1 MSFYNKTKWDYFIN
15 NNYNNIIQ
23 LNKFKNCN
31 NTHDILEAAKLTSN
45 NINKLIDLF
54 SNKLIYYDINKLNSY
69 HVVKINSI
77 TEPQFNNIIKN
88 INLDNTKYNFFEK
101 FWNDDDDNNK
111 RTGTISMVSCH
122 NVSPYSRINYKTTN
136 DDNLNVNNNVAN
148 IAINTNYFGN
158 KINNFGRIV
167 HFRNKHI
174 LRILYCYPTDKLG
187 RYFFRLNITKI
198 ILGDDYS
205 FNFKEGCYK
214 DGCLGQES
222 IYYLLEIYNYDRYY
236 TLFSMYNKIK
246 TNTDELYINLP
257 SKYSFDNFYNSNA
270 VNTYY
275 PSLDGLYYHD
285 DSNIP
290 DINININV
298 HGTEL
303 LIFIP
308 ELLLNIISSKFI
320 NDIINDNNILYNN
333 NNDDKFNKYILN
345 NLNNSTKLNINMD
358 TLEKINNYIN
368 NDCMSFI
375 NNNFK

>member
-1 MSFYNKTKWDYFIN
+1 MSFYNKTKWDFFIN
-15 NNYNNIIQ
+15 NNYNDIIK

-31 NTHDILEAAKLTSN
+31 NTHAILEAAKLTSN
-45 NINKLIDLF
+45 DINKLINLF

-77 TEPQFNNIIKN
+77 TEPQFNNIIKKE
-88 INLDNTKYNFFEK
+88 NLDNTKYNFFEK
-101 FWNDDDDNNK
+101 FWNDNNNK
-111 RTGTISMVSCH
+111 RTGTISMVSCD
-122 NVSPYSRINYKTTN
+122 NISPRSRSDYNNSTN
-136 DDNLNVNNNVAN
+136 DKLNVVDNVGN
-148 IAINTNYFGN
+148 IAINTKYFGN

-167 HFRNKHI
+167 HFRNKHS
-174 LRILYCYPTDKLG
+174 LRILNCYPTDKLG

-205 FNFKEGCYK
+205 FNFIKGCYK
-214 DGCLGQES
+214 GGCLGQES

-236 TLFSMYNKIK
+236 NLFNMYSKIN
-246 TNTDELYINLP
+246 TNIDNLHINLP
-257 SKYSFDNFYNSNA
+257 SKYSFENFYNNPA

-320 NDIINDNNILYNN
+320 DDIINDKSIIYNN
-333 NNDDKFNKYILN
+333 NNDDLFNAYVLN
-345 NLNNSTKLNINMD
+345 NLNNNANLNINMD
-358 TLEKINNYIN
+358 TLVKINNYIN
-368 NDCMSFI
+368 NDCVSF
-375 NNNFK
+375 NKK